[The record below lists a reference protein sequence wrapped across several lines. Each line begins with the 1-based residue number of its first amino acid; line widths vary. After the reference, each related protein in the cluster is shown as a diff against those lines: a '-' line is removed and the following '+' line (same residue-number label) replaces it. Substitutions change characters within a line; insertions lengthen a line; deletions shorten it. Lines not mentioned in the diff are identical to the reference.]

1 MLDEKA
7 AHMWLRQAA
16 SDLESAEVLLK
27 ASKYDACCFMA
38 EQSAQKALKAFLL
51 AHKKRVPL
59 THSLLYLYQECCG
72 EGLQI
77 EELEPALKHLTR
89 YYVEARYP
97 DAANAPPVDIFQH
110 HEAENA
116 VTAARK
122 LLSHIKRLL
131 EQGSGEKQI

>member
-1 MLDEKA
+1 MNPLK
-7 AHMWLRQAA
+7 LF
-16 SDLESAEVLLK
+16 LK
-27 ASKYDACCFMA
+27 AGKYDASCFMA

-51 AHKKRVPL
+51 ARRKRVPL
-59 THSLLYLYQECCG
+59 THSLLYLYQDCRD
-72 EGLQI
+72 EGLRI

-116 VTAARK
+116 VNAARK